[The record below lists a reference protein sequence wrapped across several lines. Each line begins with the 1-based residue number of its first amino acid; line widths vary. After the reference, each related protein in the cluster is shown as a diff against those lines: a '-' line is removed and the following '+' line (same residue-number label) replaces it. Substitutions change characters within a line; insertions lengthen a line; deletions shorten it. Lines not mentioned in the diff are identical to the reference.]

1 MPYHFEL
8 DRKHQILRACIEGS
22 IGDDEASRF
31 RAETAKLLNDLRPK
45 ACIVDL
51 SATKQYDIS
60 SATVGSIARSAP
72 ALSSISI
79 SVIVVAPAL
88 HMFGATRMFQI
99 ISDEKRPWF
108 HVVKSSDEAY
118 KLLGLDSPRFEPLPA
133 DSEEPGNSSSLGQ
146 GT

>member
-22 IGDDEASRF
+22 IGDDEATRF
-31 RAETAKLLNDLRPK
+31 RAETAKLLGDLRPK

-88 HMFGATRMFQI
+88 ICSAQHGCF
-99 ISDEKRPWF
+99 
-108 HVVKSSDEAY
+108 KSSAM
-118 KLLGLDSPRFEPLPA
+118 KSV
-133 DSEEPGNSSSLGQ
+133 PGFVS
-146 GT
+146 